1 MTARLTSLPPTEV
14 AARLKAGRAVL
25 VDIRD
30 ADEFTRRHA
39 RGALSRPLQGFEQ
52 AHLRIEP
59 DRDVVFTCKSGMRT
73 AANCERLTATVDGEA
88 FVLEGGLDAW
98 AAAGLPVEADRKAPL
113 EMMRQVQIAAG
124 LLILAGVALGYLVSP
139 MLFGLSAMIGAGLL
153 LAGVT
158 GHCGMARILA
168 SAPWNRRAA

>member
-1 MTARLTSLPPTEV
+1 MTAQLISLAPQEL
-14 AARLKAGRAVL
+14 ASRLKAGRAVL

-30 ADEFTRRHA
+30 ADEFARRHA
-39 RGALSRPLQGFEQ
+39 RGALSRPLQGFEM

-73 AANCERLTATVDGEA
+73 AANCERLKSAVDGEA

-98 AAAGLPVEADRKAPL
+98 AAAGLPVEAGRTAPL
-113 EMMRQVQIAAG
+113 EIMRQGQIAAG
-124 LLILAGVALGYLVSP
+124 LLVLVGVALGYLVSP
-139 MLFGLSAMIGAGLL
+139 LLFGLSALIGAGLL